1 MERSQ
6 LFDLRTVQRLL
17 YASPPRLI
25 DAEPAIE
32 HPELRR
38 PSSGKLNW
46 SPEREKGRLGETSDK
61 PPPKS

>member
-1 MERSQ
+1 V
-6 LFDLRTVQRLL
+6 DGAATL
-17 YASPPRLI
+17 YASPLRLI

-46 SPEREKGRLGETSDK
+46 SPEREKGRLGETFTRVEV
-61 PPPKS
+61 